1 MGSWYRVTKKIN
13 GRLYDYWQRT
23 SSGAFCETEDKGHQ
37 STKSISRPSH
47 KEALTAILRF
57 ESLGHLLFLHY
68 LLEGRSSPQTTGR
81 PFRLARALP

>member
-37 STKSISRPSH
+37 STKSIPRPSH

-57 ESLGHLLFLHY
+57 ESLDHLLFLH
-68 LLEGRSSPQTTGR
+68 LSEGRSLPQIRER
-81 PFRLARALP
+81 PFRLAR